1 MLCRQIYD
9 ENDDDENVPLNYYI
23 TNDLR
28 IQFGR
33 DEFCLVI
40 GLRFGVEN
48 WEEYDSQE
56 NLPFRRRVFPSHLDG
71 QPITGIDIENA
82 ISGPTFAELYDDD
95 AVGLC
100 CLGILQLVL
109 LGAENRRIVP
119 QWLLRIAN
127 DRVAWNKYP
136 WGSYVWPTL
145 YSQLRNAN
153 VRRWSQFYVEETTN
167 ENDAKTYS
175 LCGYTWAFKGNIPA
189 ARLTPDDNE
198 ARSDWW
204 ISSKAYFDGFIDQVK
219 RVPFDLSRQNM
230 HVIPSNIYRQF
241 VEQKNELERN
251 KKDVD
256 DIKEEMKKFRE
267 EMNSRPV
274 RQENTVPIIVG
285 QHYGL
290 SNFSEFRS
298 MQMPKQS
305 ASHYW
310 RPSSHPG
317 SYYSFGQPP
326 SHMVRPNLQT
336 TIETQHDVEAIV
348 DQNISNRGKRQQVPS
363 KYLVTPFTVQA
374 LTTMG
379 YNEEENNV
387 TFFGSQFTGNILFS
401 KNVDPAKVRRGNY
414 ENILSDMQSLSYGT
428 PNGWLGKEV
437 FLPIHVAEN
446 HWATGVID
454 LANSHFYVFDS
465 LASEENKDDLQHPK
479 LLFRTFNTSK
489 LFFRTFNTSKLF
501 SRIASRNAECSN
513 CKHLRRKISVLK
525 ATLDMHMHPEQHTVN
540 SAALFHEV
548 LNEME
553 KLNLE

>member
-1 MLCRQIYD
+1 MLGCQIYD

-23 TNDLR
+23 TNDLS

-33 DEFCLVI
+33 EEFCLVT

-48 WEEYDSQE
+48 WEEYDNQK

-145 YSQLRNAN
+145 YSQLRNAT
-153 VRRWSQFYVEETTN
+153 VRRWGPLYVDQPTN
-167 ENDAKTYS
+167 EDDRTTYS
-175 LCGYTWAFKGNIPA
+175 IFGYTWAFKGNIPA
-189 ARLTPDDNE
+189 ARLTPGDNE

-204 ISSKAYFDGFIDQVK
+204 ISSKAYFDDFIDQVE
-219 RVPFDLSRQNM
+219 RVPFDISRQNM
-230 HVIPSNIYRQF
+230 HEIPSEIYQQF
-241 VEQKNELERN
+241 VEQKLELDRN

-256 DIKEEMKKFRE
+256 DIKEEMKKFRQ
-267 EMNSRPV
+267 EMNARPV
-274 RQENTVPIIVG
+274 RQENTVPIVVG
-285 QHYGL
+285 QHYGF
-290 SNFSEFRS
+290 SDFSEFRS
-298 MQMPKQS
+298 MQDGPSSFNGHENMGAPPNFQTPMRSQPSSSDWQRQMPEQS

-336 TIETQHDVEAIV
+336 TIETQHDVEAKV
-348 DQNISNRGKRQQVPS
+348 DQNIPNRGRRQQVPS

-374 LTTMG
+374 PTTMVPKQRVSKTTNKGNTANLSPLNLGGVFEG

-387 TFFGSQFTGNILFS
+387 KFLGSQFTGNILFYE
-401 KNVDPAKVRRGNY
+401 NVDPAKVRD
-414 ENILSDMQSLSYGT
+414 EIMKT
-428 PNGWLGKEV
+428 
-437 FLPIHVAEN
+437 
-446 HWATGVID
+446 
-454 LANSHFYVFDS
+454 
-465 LASEENKDDLQHPK
+465 
-479 LLFRTFNTSK
+479 
-489 LFFRTFNTSKLF
+489 
-501 SRIASRNAECSN
+501 
-513 CKHLRRKISVLK
+513 
-525 ATLDMHMHPEQHTVN
+525 
-540 SAALFHEV
+540 
-548 LNEME
+548 
-553 KLNLE
+553 